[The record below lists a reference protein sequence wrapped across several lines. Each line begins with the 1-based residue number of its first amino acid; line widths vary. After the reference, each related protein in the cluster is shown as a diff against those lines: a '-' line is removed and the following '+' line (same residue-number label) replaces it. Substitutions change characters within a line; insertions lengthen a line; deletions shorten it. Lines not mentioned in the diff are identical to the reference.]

1 MNESNAE
8 NLENVVP
15 PQSPT
20 ADAQPPGEPEPQ
32 QSAPVAADDATLSD
46 ATAALSAAS
55 DAKPSKPASGPLSG
69 RPSGPLARRQPAN
82 QPNSPPPSAG
92 RPGSPAPV
100 PQRPTPKK
108 EAAPAA
114 ESAAPA
120 AVSDSAKSEKPKHD
134 GKGKGK
140 EKYPPRGKQ
149 IAPPPKPRISVPSK
163 RAPLSDDLE
172 EMLARELDGSGLEE
186 ILGGQAGMPMREALT
201 EGQRVQGRV
210 IKKSVDAV
218 FVSLGG
224 PDEGAVAFEQF
235 KEEPEIGAM
244 IEVIVRG
251 FNNDDGMYMLALP
264 GQALDASDWDE
275 LEEGDVVEA
284 YVEAVCNGGVEVK
297 VGSIRGFIPISQLS
311 EFRIEDA
318 AEFVDKKLLCVVN
331 ECNARRKNLVLSH
344 RAILEREREERRV
357 EQMAKI
363 AVGDVLEGTVRN
375 VLDFGAFVDLG
386 GVEGLIHISKLS
398 WDRIKHPSEVI
409 EAGQKVKV
417 RIDKIDE
424 NTGKIGLSYRDLIE
438 QPWDD
443 IDSKFPIGSTATGT
457 VTRTAD
463 FGAFV
468 RLGTGIEGL
477 IHISELAHHRVFK
490 VDNIV
495 KVGDEIEVKILSV
508 DEESQRI
515 GLSLKA
521 TQVKPQTEEEKAKE
535 AAEEVDE
542 PAPEPYIKKRHVGP
556 LKGGKDADAGG
567 AKFGLKW

>member
-1 MNESNAE
+1 MKAAAAG
-8 NLENVVP
+8 
-15 PQSPT
+15 QGAK
-20 ADAQPPGEPEPQ
+20 ADA
-32 QSAPVAADDATLSD
+32 
-46 ATAALSAAS
+46 AS
-55 DAKPSKPASGPLSG
+55 GTEKPAKG
-69 RPSGPLARRQPAN
+69 
-82 QPNSPPPSAG
+82 
-92 RPGSPAPV
+92 
-100 PQRPTPKK
+100 KK
-108 EAAPAA
+108 EGK
-114 ESAAPA
+114 
-120 AVSDSAKSEKPKHD
+120 DKH
-134 GKGKGK
+134 
-140 EKYPPRGKQ
+140 PPRGKQ
-149 IAPPPKPRISVPSK
+149 IVPPPKPQIVVPSK

-172 EMLARELDGSGLEE
+172 EMLARELAGSGLEE
-186 ILGGQAGMPMREALT
+186 ILGGQAGMPMREALV
-201 EGQRVQGRV
+201 EGQRVQAKV

-224 PDEGAVAFEQF
+224 PDEGSVAFEQF
-235 KEEPEIGAM
+235 KEEPEIGASV
-244 IEVIVRG
+244 EVIVRG
-251 FNNDDGMYMLALP
+251 FSNDDGMFMLALP

-284 YVEAVCNGGVEVK
+284 YVESVCNGGVDVK

-318 AEFVDKKLLCVVN
+318 AEYVDKKLLCVVN
-331 ECNARRKNLVLSH
+331 ECNPRRKNLVLSH

-443 IDSKFPIGSTATGT
+443 IDSKFPIGSTVTGT
-457 VTRTAD
+457 VTRTTD

-490 VDNIV
+490 VDNVV

-508 DEESQRI
+508 DADSQRI

-521 TQVKPQTEEEKAKE
+521 TQVKPQTEKEKAEE
-535 AAEEVDE
+535 AAAEIDE

>member
-8 NLENVVP
+8 NQENVVP
-15 PQSPT
+15 PQAPAT
-20 ADAQPPGEPEPQ
+20 DAQPASE
-32 QSAPVAADDATLSD
+32 APASEAPAAAKVSADDATLSAAAD
-46 ATAALSAAS
+46 ALSAAT
-55 DAKPSKPASGPLSG
+55 DAKPAKPDTAPLAG
-69 RPSGPLARRQPAN
+69 RPSGPLARRQPAG
-82 QPNSPPPSAG
+82 QPGSPPPSAG
-92 RPGSPAPV
+92 RPGSPASA
-100 PQRPTPKK
+100 PQRPAKPAATDATAPAADAAPATDDSAKPGKPKK
-108 EAAPAA
+108 E
-114 ESAAPA
+114 
-120 AVSDSAKSEKPKHD
+120 
-134 GKGKGK
+134 GKGKF
-140 EKYPPRGKQ
+140 PPRGKQ
-149 IAPPPKPRISVPSK
+149 IAPPPTPKVMVPSK
-163 RAPLSDDLE
+163 RAPLTDDLE
-172 EMLARELDGSGLEE
+172 EMLARELEGTGIED

-201 EGQRVQGRV
+201 EGQRVQAKV
-210 IKKSVDAV
+210 IKKTVDVV

-224 PDEGAVAFEQF
+224 PDEGAIPFEQF
-235 KEEPEIGAM
+235 KEEPELGASV
-244 IEVIVRG
+244 EVVVRG
-251 FNNDDGMYMLALP
+251 FNNDDGMYMVVLP

-284 YVEAVCNGGVEVK
+284 YVEAVCNGGVDVK
-297 VGSIRGFIPISQLS
+297 VGSLRGFIPISQLS
-311 EFRIEDA
+311 EFRTEDA
-318 AEFVDKKLLCVVN
+318 SEFVDKKLMCVVN

-363 AVGDVLEGTVRN
+363 AVGDIMEGTVRN

-424 NTGKIGLSYRDLIE
+424 NSGKIGLSYRDLLE

-457 VTRTAD
+457 VTRAAE

-477 IHISELAHHRVFK
+477 IHISELAHHRVVK

-508 DEESQRI
+508 DSDSQRI

-521 TQVKPQTEEEKAKE
+521 TQVKPQTEEEKKAE
-535 AAEEVDE
+535 AAEAVDE

-556 LKGGKDADAGG
+556 LKGGKDASAGG

>member
-8 NLENVVP
+8 NLENAVP
-15 PQSPT
+15 PQSST
-20 ADAQPPGEPEPQ
+20 ADAQPPIDAGDAATPSP
-32 QSAPVAADDATLSD
+32 APLAADDATLSD
-46 ATAALSAAS
+46 AAAALAAAADS
-55 DAKPSKPASGPLSG
+55 PAPASGSGPLAG
-69 RPSGPLARRQPAN
+69 RPSGPLARRSPGHQPS
-82 QPNSPPPSAG
+82 SPPPSAG
-92 RPGSPAPV
+92 RPGSPLPV
-100 PQRPTPKK
+100 PQRPKK
-108 EAAPAA
+108 PAAPAA
-114 ESAAPA
+114 EGAATETGGEA
-120 AVSDSAKSEKPKHD
+120 AKPEKPKHV
-134 GKGKGK
+134 GK
-140 EKYPPRGKQ
+140 EKHPPRGKQ
-149 IAPPPKPRISVPSK
+149 IAPPPTPRIMVPSK

-172 EMLARELDGSGLEE
+172 EMLARELAGSGLEE
-186 ILGGQAGMPMREALT
+186 ILGGQAGMPMRDALV
-201 EGQRVQGRV
+201 EGQRVQAKV
-210 IKKSVDAV
+210 IKKNVDAV

-235 KEEPEIGAM
+235 KEEPEIGASV
-244 IEVIVRG
+244 EVIVRG

-284 YVEAVCNGGVEVK
+284 YVESVCNGGVDVK
-297 VGSIRGFIPISQLS
+297 VGSLRGFIPISQLS

-318 AEFVDKKLLCVVN
+318 AEFVDKKLMCVVN
-331 ECNARRKNLVLSH
+331 ECNPRRKNLVLSH
-344 RAILEREREERRV
+344 RAILEREREERRQ

-409 EAGQKVKV
+409 ETGQKVKV

-424 NTGKIGLSYRDLIE
+424 ATGKIGLSYRDLLE
-438 QPWDD
+438 QPWDN
-443 IDSKFPIGSTATGT
+443 IDSNFPVGSTVTGT

-490 VDNIV
+490 VDNVV
-495 KVGDEIEVKILSV
+495 KVDDVIEVKILSV
-508 DEESQRI
+508 DKDSQRI

-535 AAEEVDE
+535 AAEAIDE